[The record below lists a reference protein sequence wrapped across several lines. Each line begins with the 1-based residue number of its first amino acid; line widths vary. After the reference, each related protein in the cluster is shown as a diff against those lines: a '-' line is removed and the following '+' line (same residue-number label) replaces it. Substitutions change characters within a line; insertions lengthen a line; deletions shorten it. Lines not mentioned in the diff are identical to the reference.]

1 MWRKRHEK
9 AACNIILLISFCNQL
24 QYLTSLEGTMAVNPV
39 ILGGGSP
46 LFKPGE
52 RVKLKLRDSK
62 ALSTGIVI
70 LRYLPATST

>member
-1 MWRKRHEK
+1 
-9 AACNIILLISFCNQL
+9 
-24 QYLTSLEGTMAVNPV
+24 MAVNPV